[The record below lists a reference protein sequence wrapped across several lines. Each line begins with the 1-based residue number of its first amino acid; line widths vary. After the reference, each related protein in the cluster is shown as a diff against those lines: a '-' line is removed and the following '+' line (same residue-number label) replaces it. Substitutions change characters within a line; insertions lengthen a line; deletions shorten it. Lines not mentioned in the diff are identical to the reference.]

1 MKHILLL
8 LLAGAGL
15 FLGADNTAKLN
26 YPVAPKRAQVD
37 DYHGVRIADPYRG
50 LENADARSTEKWVAQ
65 ENELTFSY
73 LAKLPGREAI
83 KKQLTELWNYERFGG
98 FEKAG
103 NRYFYFRNSGLQ
115 NQPVLYVTD
124 SLTGPARELLDPN
137 TYRKDGTTALDGESV
152 SWNGKLYGY
161 AVAQAGSD
169 WAEWHVRDVAT
180 GKDTSDAIRWTKG
193 TVISWAADDRG
204 FYYSRYAEPPP
215 EKLLTV
221 AALDEKVYFH
231 KLGDPQ
237 SADMLIYER
246 PDHPNWGLDPLVMEG
261 GRYLLLNI
269 YTGVPGKNLLAYQD
283 LKAANPRTVMLIPS
297 AQYGYTPIAVIGSK
311 LYLQTN
317 DGAPRGRVIAMDI
330 GHPERANWKEIVGE
344 REETLDGARIAD
356 GKLLLSYMQD
366 AHSAARLLALDAK
379 GDTKAAT
386 EIAMP
391 GIGTAAWSGARLQ
404 DKEMFFEFDGFTIAP
419 GVYRLELETGK
430 STAIRQSKA
439 AVDLSAYETRQIFY
453 SSKDGTRVPMF
464 LSYKK
469 GLKLDGRNPTL
480 LYAYGGFDIAET
492 PNFRPA
498 LVEWMQMGGVYAV
511 ANIRGGSEY
520 GEAWHQAGMRAKKQN
535 VFD

>member
-1 MKHILLL
+1 MEPKGSAVKTILL
-8 LLAGAGL
+8 LLAGVVL
-15 FLGADNTAKLN
+15 FLGAENAVKLN
-26 YPVAPKRAQVD
+26 YPVAPKGDQVD
-37 DYHGVRIADPYRG
+37 DYHGVKIADPYRG
-50 LENADARSTEKWVAQ
+50 LENADAAATEKWVAQ

-83 KKQLTELWNYERFGG
+83 KKQLTELWNYEKFSG

-103 NRYFYFRNSGLQ
+103 NQYFYFRNSGLQ
-115 NQPVLYVTD
+115 NQPVLYVMD
-124 SLTGPARELLDPN
+124 SLNGPARELLDPN
-137 TYRKDGTTALDGESV
+137 TYRKDGTVALAGESA
-152 SWNGKLYGY
+152 SWNGKLLGY

-169 WAEWHVRDVAT
+169 WAEWRVRDVAT
-180 GKDTSDAIRWTKG
+180 GKDAPDLIRWTKG
-193 TVISWAADDRG
+193 ASISWAADDRG

-237 SADMLIYER
+237 SADKLIYER
-246 PDHPNWGLDPLVMEG
+246 PDHPNWGIDPLVMEG
-261 GRYLLLNI
+261 GRYLLFNI

-283 LKAANPRTVMLIPS
+283 LRAANPRNAMLISS
-297 AQYGYTPIAVIGSK
+297 ADYGYGPIAVVGST

-317 DGAPRGRVIAMDI
+317 DGAPRSRVIAMDVE
-330 GHPERANWKEIVGE
+330 HPERASWKEIVPE
-344 REETLDGARIAD
+344 RAETLESAQIAD

-366 AHSAARLLALDAK
+366 AHSVARLAALDGK
-379 GDTKAAT
+379 TAA

-419 GVYRLELETGK
+419 AVYRLDLETGK
-430 STAIRQSKA
+430 SAAIRQSKVA
-439 AVDLSAYETRQIFY
+439 ADLSLYETRQIFY

-469 GLKLDGRNPTL
+469 GLKLDGQNPTL
-480 LYAYGGFDIAET
+480 LYAWAACTRWRTSAEDRNMAKLGT
-492 PNFRPA
+492 RPA
-498 LVEWMQMGGVYAV
+498 CERRSRTCSTTSSRRPNG
-511 ANIRGGSEY
+511 
-520 GEAWHQAGMRAKKQN
+520 
-535 VFD
+535 